1 MQDLV
6 DLVAQYGLLLI
17 FVNVLVE
24 QIGLP
29 VPAVP
34 TLIVAG
40 ALAAG
45 GQISAAAVFGVAVL
59 ACFIGDGLWFA
70 GGRIYGRR
78 VMRLLCRVS
87 LSPDSCVSQSEYH
100 FERWGW
106 AALVVSKFVPGLST
120 VTPPLAG
127 AMRMGWPSFVLL
139 NGIGIMLWAG
149 LAIGAGALFHNQLGQ
164 LIARLEGYGTVAVLL
179 VGALFAAY
187 VAFKWWERRRFY
199 RALRLARITVEEL
212 RSLIEG
218 GKKPV
223 VVDVRSPVARKA
235 DGRFIP
241 GALTLDQ
248 AAEAAAG
255 LDARLRELPK
265 DRDIVFYCSC
275 PNEASA
281 AQVAKKLIEL
291 GYTRVRPLQG
301 GLDAW
306 LAAGHQVEL
315 RPPDHS
321 GVT

>member
-1 MQDLV
+1 MQEL
-6 DLVAQYGLLLI
+6 AQLIGHYGLALVFL
-17 FVNVLVE
+17 NVLVE

-34 TLIVAG
+34 TLVVAG
-40 ALAAG
+40 ALAAAG
-45 GQISAAAVFGVAVL
+45 ELSAAAVFGVAVL

-78 VMRLLCRVS
+78 VMSLLCRIS
-87 LSPDSCVSQSEYH
+87 LSPDSCVRQSEYH
-100 FERWGW
+100 FERWGR
-106 AALVVSKFVPGLST
+106 AALVVSKFIPGLST

-139 NGIGIMLWAG
+139 NGIGIALWAG
-149 LAIGAGALFHNQLGQ
+149 LPIAAGMLFHDQIDR
-164 LIARLEGYGTVAVLL
+164 LIARLEGYGTAAIVL

-218 GKKPV
+218 GKQPV
-223 VVDVRSPVARKA
+223 LVDVRSDVSRKA
-235 DGRFIP
+235 DSRFIP
-241 GALTLDQ
+241 GALTMDP
-248 AAEAAAG
+248 AAEI
-255 LDARLRELPK
+255 DARLRQLPK
-265 DRDIVFYCSC
+265 DRDIVFYCTC

-281 AQVAKKLIEL
+281 AQVAKKLIGL

-306 LAAGHQVEL
+306 LAAGQEVEL

>member
-1 MQDLV
+1 MQELV
-6 DLVAQYGLLLI
+6 DLIARYGLALI
-17 FVNVLVE
+17 FINVLVE
-24 QIGLP
+24 QVGLP

-40 ALAAG
+40 AAAAAG
-45 GQISAAAVFGVAVL
+45 EISAAAVFGVAVL

-78 VMRLLCRVS
+78 VMRLLCRIS
-87 LSPDSCVSQSEYH
+87 LEPDSCVRQSEYH
-100 FERWGW
+100 FGRWGK

-120 VTPPLAG
+120 VAPPLPPALPLG
-127 AMRMGWPSFVLL
+127 RPSFVLP
-139 NGIGIMLWAG
+139 NGIGIALWAG
-149 LAIGAGALFHNQLGQ
+149 LPIGAGMLFRDQIES
-164 LIARLEGYGTVAVLL
+164 LIARLEGYGTAAIVL

-212 RSLIEG
+212 RSLIER

-235 DGRFIP
+235 DARIIP
-241 GALTLDQ
+241 GTLTMD
-248 AAEAAAG
+248 ATE

-265 DRDIVFYCSC
+265 DRDIVFYCTC

-306 LAAGHQVEL
+306 LAAGHEIAL

-321 GVT
+321 AWT

>member
-1 MQDLV
+1 VPDVTQ
-6 DLVAQYGLLLI
+6 LVAQYGLTLVFI
-17 FVNVLVE
+17 NVLVE
-24 QIGLP
+24 QVGLP

-34 TLIVAG
+34 TLVIAG
-40 ALAAG
+40 ALAAAG
-45 GQISAAAVFGVAVL
+45 ELSAAAVFGVAVL

-78 VMRLLCRVS
+78 VMSLLCRVS
-87 LSPDSCVSQSEYH
+87 LSPDSCVRQSEYH
-100 FERWGW
+100 FERWGK
-106 AALVVSKFVPGLST
+106 AALVISKFVPGLST

-139 NGIGIMLWAG
+139 NGIGIALWAG
-149 LAIGAGALFHNQLGQ
+149 LPIGAGMLFHDQIGR
-164 LIARLEGYGTVAVLL
+164 LIERLESYGTVAIVL
-179 VGALFAAY
+179 VGALLAAY

-212 RSLIEG
+212 RKLIEG
-218 GKKPV
+218 GKQPV
-223 VVDVRSPVARKA
+223 VVDVRSQVARKA
-235 DGRFIP
+235 DARFIP
-241 GALTLDQ
+241 GALVMD
-248 AAEAAAG
+248 AAE
-255 LDARLRELPK
+255 LDARLRQLPK
-265 DRDIVFYCSC
+265 DRDIVFYCTC

-306 LAAGHQVEL
+306 LAAGHEVEL
-315 RPPDHS
+315 RPPGHS